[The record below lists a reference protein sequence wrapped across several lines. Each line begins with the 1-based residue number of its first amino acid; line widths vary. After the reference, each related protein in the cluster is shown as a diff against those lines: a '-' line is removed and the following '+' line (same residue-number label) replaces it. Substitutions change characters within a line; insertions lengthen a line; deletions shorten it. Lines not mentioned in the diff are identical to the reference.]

1 MPINSKLRDR
11 CSEALETG
19 FEATVGA
26 SVVLDGSLS
35 QPYVTQTFKEA
46 YNTSAGGSET
56 GLPVFFS
63 DNFVWQ
69 TGYVTFNHNANTL
82 TVESISDSSANG
94 VAVDLN
100 GSATVSVSLLS
111 DIPLELPPVV
121 VPDPGYLGP
130 FTTAKKN
137 IFAYLNRIETVPDW
151 VTCIDCMF
159 MDVKTSD
166 SVSPRLTLGYG
177 SSTYQRFGYNSGG
190 RDLTT
195 TGTSLAAYGATAD
208 DGIQISQSGAHREI
222 SYYTGNIRLTKGWGN
237 DWYYTV
243 HSHYGFDTQLIV
255 SGSVALQ
262 GVLSR
267 MKFETGSPVTFRNGF
282 VTFRMA

>member
-11 CSEALETG
+11 CTEALEAG

-26 SVVLDGSLS
+26 SVVLGGSLS
-35 QPYVTQTFKEA
+35 KPYVTQTFKEA

-69 TGYVTFNHNANTL
+69 TGYVAFNHNANTL

-94 VAVDLN
+94 AAVDLN
-100 GSATVSVSLLS
+100 ATATVSVSLLS

-121 VPDPGYLGP
+121 EPDPGYLGP

-159 MDVKTSD
+159 LDVKTSN
-166 SVSPRLTLGYG
+166 SVSPRLVLGYG
-177 SSTYQRFGYNSGG
+177 GSTYQRTGYNSGG
-190 RDLTT
+190 RYLTT
-195 TGTSLAAYGATAD
+195 SGTSLAANGHAAD
-208 DGIQISQSGAHREI
+208 DGIQISQSGAHNSN
-222 SYYTGNIRLTKGWGN
+222 SYYTGSIRLTKGGTN

-243 HSHYGFDTQLIV
+243 HSNTGFDEQLIV
-255 SGSVALQ
+255 SGKVALG
-262 GVLSR
+262 GVLSL
-267 MKFETGSPVTFRNGF
+267 MKFETGSVTFRNGF